1 MVVIGIDRKK
11 RRGNGGEEQ
20 YVEHEQ
26 FNFAYDAGH
35 QSRRRGQSS
44 KGGQPLARSPQAP
57 LHPQLRNL
65 QRLLGGFVQ
74 YSRSLFFFKVSSS
87 QFSYRIVSLQITSYS
102 NFNQSW
108 ALKKRNRESTNQL
121 KISNK
126 VCFYVIT
133 YSNVIIQQL
142 LLLLIDLV
150 ALQPRLFFLSF
161 TLGTNEL
168 SNFDC

>member
-74 YSRSLFFFKVSSS
+74 AQQVTLLLQSLFLPILLSYRFFKKL
-87 QFSYRIVSLQITSYS
+87 RANS

-108 ALKKRNRESTNQL
+108 ALKKKNRESTNQL

-150 ALQPRLFFLSF
+150 ALQLFFLSF
-161 TLGTNEL
+161 TL
-168 SNFDC
+168 